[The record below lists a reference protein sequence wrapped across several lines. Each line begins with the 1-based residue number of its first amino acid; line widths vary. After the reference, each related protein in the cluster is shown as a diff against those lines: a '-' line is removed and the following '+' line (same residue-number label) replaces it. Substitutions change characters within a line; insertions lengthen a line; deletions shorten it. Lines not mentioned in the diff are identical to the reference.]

1 MPVKFKTLW
10 FSLIFDWSLQK
21 ISLWCIRFFKKNSYY
36 KWWQEKANYLTL
48 NPFFKIFGFIEFQ
61 ETLFYYAAR
70 FLDQPLRNTNKWFL
84 SSGDVSILWRHFS
97 FVTSFSIRSCL
108 KTCWSVLTMGRS
120 FNFTYL
126 FACVILFAVYAAP
139 LEKENVD
146 GQQLPSYGKWN
157 VWISRWD
164 RLR

>member
-1 MPVKFKTLW
+1 MPVKFKTVW
-10 FSLIFDWSLQK
+10 FSLIFYWSLQK

-70 FLDQPLRNTNKWFL
+70 FLDPPLRNTNKWFL
-84 SSGDVSILWRHFS
+84 SSGDVSILWRQFS

-108 KTCWSVLTMGRS
+108 KNLLKCFNDGSLIQFHLFVRMCDFVCSLCCTPWKRKCWWTTIA
-120 FNFTYL
+120 F
-126 FACVILFAVYAAP
+126 
-139 LEKENVD
+139 
-146 GQQLPSYGKWN
+146 
-157 VWISRWD
+157 
-164 RLR
+164 LR

>member
-1 MPVKFKTLW
+1 MY
-10 FSLIFDWSLQK
+10 SI
-21 ISLWCIRFFKKNSYY
+21 FKKKFLLLY

-61 ETLFYYAAR
+61 ETLFYYASR
-70 FLDQPLRNTNKWFL
+70 FLDPPLRNTNKWFL